1 LNIPLRRD
9 LRRLGWGLVIAM
21 IDIRVGFFDLLPD
34 IIGYMMIVSALQ
46 HLSSLHAVFKK
57 AKYIAIVLI
66 ILTIPVLFIQT
77 NVTITKFSSIPLT
90 VHLYSQLLF
99 VLHILMAYWIFN
111 GLIGMLKQEG
121 NIQLLDA
128 AISRRN
134 TYLVFNISMIIF
146 YPFLLNV
153 EESWSMLLI
162 VFGILL
168 FIMELLFIRL
178 PFRISNAREKR
189 SLN

>member
-1 LNIPLRRD
+1 LKIPFRRE

-21 IDIRVGFFDLLPD
+21 IDIRVWFFDLLPD
-34 IIGYMMIVSALQ
+34 IIGYIMIVSALQ
-46 HLSSLHAVFKK
+46 HLSSSQPVFKK

-66 ILTIPVLFIQT
+66 ILSIPVFFTQT
-77 NVTITKFSSIPLT
+77 NVTITEFSSIPLT
-90 VHLYSQLLF
+90 VHLYSQLLLI
-99 VLHILMAYWIFN
+99 LHILMVYWIFN

-121 NIQLLDA
+121 PILLLDA
-128 AISRRN
+128 AVSRRN
-134 TYLVFNISMIIF
+134 TYLVLNLAMVIF

-153 EESWSMLLI
+153 EESWSMLII
-162 VFGILL
+162 VFGILS

-178 PFRISNAREKR
+178 PFRLSNVKEKR